1 MFSINREIFIILI
14 DSLWSNKWNRCTFD
28 RTSLPAIQFQIH
40 SRLIF
45 ENDNEFEKKKKR
57 NKKFPEIVEAMN
69 SFDLSIKSKRH
80 NAADSNET
88 VD

>member
-1 MFSINREIFIILI
+1 MNL
-14 DSLWSNKWNRCTFD
+14 K
-28 RTSLPAIQFQIH
+28 
-40 SRLIF
+40 
-45 ENDNEFEKKKKR
+45 KKKKR

-80 NAADSNET
+80 NVADSNET